1 MPPSLLRLGQRY
13 LIRRPLQSLL
23 VILGIAL
30 GVAVV
35 IAIDLANG
43 SASRAFNLSTETI
56 AGKATHQIIGGPSGV
71 PVEIYS
77 RIRREFGLRAVAPT
91 VSGYV
96 IVPALGERPM
106 RLLGIDPFT
115 DAPFRA
121 YLNSGSG
128 QPLGVDQLTAFLTQ
142 PNTLLVSQAVAD
154 TYGVTTSDAM
164 TLSIGAQSQT
174 VQIAGLLSPSD
185 DLSRRALDSLLIADI
200 ATAQELLGQP
210 TTLSTID
217 LILPEGSAGEAQ
229 LQAIE
234 SLLPTGVRIERPAA
248 RTATVEQLTRA
259 FELNLSA
266 LSLLALVVGMFLI
279 YNTVMFSV
287 VQRRPVLG
295 TLRALGVTQ
304 REIFGLILSEAF
316 LLGVIGALLGIGL
329 GILLGRGAVRLIT
342 QTINDL
348 YFTVNVEGVT
358 IAPENILKGLLLGV
372 GSALL
377 AAVAPAW
384 EAATVPPV
392 TALRRSSLESKVT
405 ALLPYLGVASL
416 ALGGVGLLLLWVST
430 RSIVLSF
437 AGLFAIVIA
446 FALFTP
452 LITIAVM
459 RVVQPLLA
467 RFGLLGRI
475 APRDITR
482 ALSRTSVAIAALT
495 VAVSVIVGVSVM
507 IGSFRNT
514 VVQWLDA
521 SLQADIYISPPGIS
535 ANRTDA
541 PLDPVVA
548 EQVAAFPGVG
558 RIATIRDIDV
568 YSPDLGTIQLVA
580 VSEDNNGRNRPFK
593 WVVGGD
599 VEAAWERVVNEGA
612 IFVTEPFAFRH
623 DIQEG
628 DSVTLLT
635 DKGEKTFPVLA
646 VYYDYSSDSGSI
658 LFSDNQYRAVYNDP
672 YISSVVAYAAPEV
685 DVDRLVTDLRAR
697 FAGEQTL
704 LIRSNVGLRA
714 GVLDVFERAFAITG
728 ALQLLATIVA
738 FIGVLA
744 ALMALQLERARDL
757 GTLRAVGM
765 TQGQLWR
772 LTMLETGLM
781 GGTAGLWAM
790 PCGLALSL
798 VLIYVINVRSF
809 GWTLQLQL
817 VGWDFGQAFAVALA
831 AALLAGLYPAYRMS
845 RIQMARAIRSE

>member
-1 MPPSLLRLGQRY
+1 MSPSLFRLGQRY
-13 LIRRPLQSLL
+13 LLRRPLQSLL

-43 SASRAFNLSTETI
+43 SASRAFTLSTETI
-56 AGKATHQIIGGPSGV
+56 AGRATHQIIGGPSGV
-71 PVEIYS
+71 PVEIYT
-77 RIRREFGLRAVAPT
+77 RLRRELGVQLAAPT

-96 IVPALGERPM
+96 VVPALGGRPL

-115 DAPFRA
+115 DAPFRS
-121 YLNSGSG
+121 YLSGDP
-128 QPLGVDQLTAFLTQ
+128 QNPLGIDQLKDFLTE
-142 PNTLLVSQAVAD
+142 PNTLLLSEGVAN
-154 TYGVTTSDAM
+154 TYTITTGETI
-164 TLSIGAQSQT
+164 TLSIGAINET
-174 VQIAGLLSPSD
+174 VVVTGLLAPGD

-200 ATAQELLGQP
+200 STAQELLAQP
-210 TTLSTID
+210 NSLTTID
-217 LILPEGSAGEAQ
+217 LIVPEGEIGEAQ
-229 LQAIE
+229 LRTIE
-234 SLLPTGVRIERPAA
+234 SILPEGIRVERPAA
-248 RTATVEQLTRA
+248 RTATVEQLSRA

-304 REIFGLILSEAF
+304 REIFALIMSEAF
-316 LLGVIGALLGIGL
+316 LLGVIGALLGVGL

-348 YFTVNVEGVT
+348 YFIVNVEGVT
-358 IAPENILKGLLLGV
+358 IAPENIIKGLLLGV

-377 AAVAPAW
+377 AAAAPAW
-384 EAATVPPV
+384 EAATVPPI
-392 TALRRSSLESKVT
+392 TALRRSSLESKVG
-405 ALLPYLGVASL
+405 ALLPYLVAASL
-416 ALGGVGLLLLWVST
+416 ALGGLGLLLLWVST
-430 RSIVLSF
+430 RSIFLSF
-437 AGLFAIVIA
+437 AALFAIVIA

-452 LITIAVM
+452 LVTIGVM
-459 RVVQPLLA
+459 RLLQPLLA
-467 RFGLLGRI
+467 QIGLLGRV

-507 IGSFRNT
+507 IGSFRQT

-521 SLQADIYISPPGIS
+521 SLQADIYISPPS
-535 ANRTDA
+535 VAANRTDA
-541 PLDPVVA
+541 PLDPAVA
-548 EQVAAFPGVG
+548 DEVAAFAGVG
-558 RIATIRDIDV
+558 RIATIRDVDV
-568 YSPDLGTIQLVA
+568 YSPDLGTVQLVA
-580 VSEDNNGRNRPFK
+580 VTEDGNGRNRPFK
-593 WVVGGD
+593 WVAGGD
-599 VEAAWERVVNEGA
+599 VEAAWARVVNEGA

-623 DIQEG
+623 NIEEG

-635 DKGEKTFPVLA
+635 DVGEKSFRVLA
-646 VYYDYSSDSGSI
+646 VYYDYSSDRGSI
-658 LFSDNQYRAVYNDP
+658 LLSDNQYRAVYNDP
-672 YISSVVAYAAPEV
+672 YISSVVAYVAQGQ
-685 DVDRLVTDLRAR
+685 DVDEVVNDLRAL
-697 FAGEQTL
+697 FDGKQSL
-704 LIRSNVGLRA
+704 LIRSNIGLRA

-765 TQGQLWR
+765 TQQQLWQ

-798 VLIYVINVRSF
+798 ILIYVINVRSF

-817 VGWDFGQAFAVALA
+817 AAWDFGQAFAVALI

>member
-1 MPPSLLRLGQRY
+1 MSPSLFRLGQRY
-13 LIRRPLQSLL
+13 LLRRPLQSLL

-43 SASRAFNLSTETI
+43 SASRAFTLSTETI
-56 AGKATHQIIGGPSGV
+56 AGKATHQVIGGPSGV
-71 PVEIYS
+71 PVEVYT
-77 RIRREFGLRAVAPT
+77 RLRRELGLRNVAPT

-96 IVPALGERPM
+96 IVPALGERPL

-115 DAPFRA
+115 DAPFRS
-121 YLNSGSG
+121 YLSGDSER
-128 QPLGVDQLTAFLTQ
+128 PLGVEQLTGFLTQ
-142 PNTLLVSQAVAD
+142 PNTLLVSEAVAT
-154 TYGVTTSDAM
+154 TYGVTAGETI
-164 TLSIGAQSQT
+164 TLAIGAETQT
-174 VQIAGLLSPSD
+174 VVVAGLLAPSD

-217 LILPEGSAGEAQ
+217 LILPEGAEGETQ
-229 LQAIE
+229 IEAIE
-234 SLLPTGVRIERPAA
+234 NILPTGVRVERPAA
-248 RTATVEQLTRA
+248 RTATVEQLSRA

-304 REIFGLILSEAF
+304 REIFALIMSEAF
-316 LLGVIGALLGIGL
+316 LLGVIGALLGVAL

-358 IAPENILKGLLLGV
+358 IVPENIIKGLLLGV

-377 AAVAPAW
+377 AAFAPAW

-392 TALRRSSLESKVT
+392 TALRRSSLESKVS
-405 ALLPYLGVASL
+405 AILPYLAAASL
-416 ALGGVGLLLLWVST
+416 ALGGVGLLFLWVST
-430 RSIVLSF
+430 RSIFLSF

-452 LITIAVM
+452 LITIGVM
-459 RVVQPLLA
+459 RLLQPLLA

-507 IGSFRNT
+507 IGSFRQT

-521 SLQADIYISPPGIS
+521 SLQADIYISPPS
-535 ANRTDA
+535 VAANRTDA
-541 PLDPVVA
+541 PLDPAVA
-548 EQVAAFPGVG
+548 EEIENFPGVG
-558 RIATIRDIDV
+558 RIATIRDVDV
-568 YSPDLGTIQLVA
+568 YSPELGTVQLVA
-580 VSEDNNGRNRPFK
+580 VTEDDNGRARPFK
-593 WVVGGD
+593 WVAGGD
-599 VEAAWERVVNEGA
+599 VEAAWARVVNEGA

-635 DKGEKTFPVLA
+635 DQGEKSFPVLA
-646 VYYDYSSDSGSI
+646 VYYDYSSDRGSI
-658 LFSDNQYRAVYNDP
+658 LLDDAQYRAVYEDP
-672 YISSVVAYAAPEV
+672 YISSVVAYAAPGV
-685 DVDRLVTDLRAR
+685 DVDALVTDLRAL

-714 GVLDVFERAFAITG
+714 GVLEVFERAFAITG

-757 GTLRAVGM
+757 GTLRAIGM

-798 VLIYVINVRSF
+798 ILIYVINVRSF

-817 VGWDFGQAFAVALA
+817 AGWDFGQAFAVALV

>member
-1 MPPSLLRLGQRY
+1 MSPSLFRLGQRY
-13 LIRRPLQSLL
+13 LLRRPLQSLL

-43 SASRAFNLSTETI
+43 SASRAFTLSTETL
-56 AGKATHQIIGGPSGV
+56 AGKATHQIIGGPAGV
-71 PVEIYS
+71 PTEVYS
-77 RIRREFGLRAVAPT
+77 RLRRELGLRAVAPT

-96 IVPALGERPM
+96 IVPTLGERPM

-115 DAPFRA
+115 DAPFRS
-121 YLNSGSG
+121 YLSGTSDR
-128 QPLGVDQLTAFLTQ
+128 PLGVEELTDFLTQ
-142 PNTLLVSQAVAD
+142 PNTILLSRAVAD
-154 TYGVTTSDAM
+154 TYGVTTGD
-164 TLSIGAQSQT
+164 TVNLSIGSEHAMVT
-174 VQIAGLLSPSD
+174 ITGLLAPGD

-200 ATAQELLGQP
+200 STAQELLGQP
-210 TTLSTID
+210 NSLSTID
-217 LILPEGSAGEAQ
+217 LILPEGAAGETQ
-229 LQAIE
+229 LQEIAD
-234 SLLPTGVRIERPAA
+234 LLPIGVRVERPAA
-248 RTATVEQLTRA
+248 RTATVEQLSRA

-304 REIFGLILSEAF
+304 RELFGLILSEAF
-316 LLGVIGALLGIGL
+316 LLGMIGALLGVGL

-358 IAPENILKGLLLGV
+358 IIPENIIKGLVLGV

-377 AAVAPAW
+377 AAFAPAW
-384 EAATVPPV
+384 EAATIPPI
-392 TALRRSSLESKVT
+392 TALRRSSLEAKVT
-405 ALLPYLGVASL
+405 GFLPYLAVTSL
-416 ALGGVGLLLLWVST
+416 ALGGIGLLLLWVST

-452 LITIAVM
+452 LVTIGVM
-459 RVVQPLLA
+459 KSLQPVLA
-467 RFGLLGRI
+467 RMGLLGRI
-475 APRDITR
+475 APRDIVR

-507 IGSFRNT
+507 IGSFRQT
-514 VVQWLDA
+514 VEQWLDA
-521 SLQADIYISPPGIS
+521 SLQADIYISPPGVS

-548 EQVAAFPGVG
+548 GEVAAYPGVAQV
-558 RIATIRDIDV
+558 ATIRDVDV
-568 YSPDLGTIQLVA
+568 YSPDFGTVQLIA
-580 VSEDNNGRNRPFK
+580 VTEDENGRDRPFK
-593 WVVGGD
+593 WVEGGD
-599 VEAAWERVVNEGA
+599 IEAAWERVVDEGA

-623 DIQEG
+623 NIEPG
-628 DSVTLLT
+628 DRVTLLS
-635 DKGEKTFPVLA
+635 DIGEVSLPVLA
-646 VYYDYSSDSGSI
+646 VYYDYSSDRGSI
-658 LFSDNQYRAVYNDP
+658 LLSDNQYRALYDDP
-672 YISSVVAYAAPEV
+672 YISSVVAYAEPGI
-685 DVDRLVTDLRAR
+685 DVDTLVDELRTL
-697 FAGEQTL
+697 FAGQQTL

-772 LTMLETGLM
+772 LTMLETGMM

-790 PCGLALSL
+790 PCGLALSF

-817 VGWDFGQAFAVALA
+817 TPWDFGQAFWVALA

-845 RIQMARAIRSE
+845 RIQMAQAIRSE